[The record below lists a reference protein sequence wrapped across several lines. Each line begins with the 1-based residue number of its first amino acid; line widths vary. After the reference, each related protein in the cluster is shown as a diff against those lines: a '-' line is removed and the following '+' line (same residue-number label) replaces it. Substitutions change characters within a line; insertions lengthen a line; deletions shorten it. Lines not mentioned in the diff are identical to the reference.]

1 MASSSME
8 GSMPTMDEYEALLST
23 TDVELLK
30 RAWRS
35 EKAAPEILRYDFDL
49 VGRVTEQLQLME
61 ETVEEKSTSGADPL
75 SLSLYQMDL
84 DRTLF
89 LLRSYLRIRIQKI
102 EKYMF
107 HIRKSDELWN
117 RLSKGEKDFASRKG
131 SLLIYIHMLT
141 DTMLVLV
148 FESNKSSCCR
158 CIDDLKQHLEESVLS
173 KLPENYQSVEK
184 QSVISEEDDMVPE
197 PRLDTFVLCRSKE
210 YLSGIQLED
219 GPVDDRQFSYPFM
232 TFYFSL
238 LRKRSKLFE
247 MEPGVLYF
255 ICYKSIKPL
264 VESGKIDLL

>member
-49 VGRVTEQLQLME
+49 VGRVTEQLQLM
-61 ETVEEKSTSGADPL
+61 
-75 SLSLYQMDL
+75 MDL

-117 RLSKGEKDFASRKG
+117 RLSKGEKDFASR
-131 SLLIYIHMLT
+131 
-141 DTMLVLV
+141 
-148 FESNKSSCCR
+148 
-158 CIDDLKQHLEESVLS
+158 CIDDLKHHLEESVLS

-197 PRLDTFVLCRSKE
+197 PHLDTFVLCRSKE

-219 GPVDDRQFSYPFM
+219 GPVDD
-232 TFYFSL
+232 
-238 LRKRSKLFE
+238 RSKLFE